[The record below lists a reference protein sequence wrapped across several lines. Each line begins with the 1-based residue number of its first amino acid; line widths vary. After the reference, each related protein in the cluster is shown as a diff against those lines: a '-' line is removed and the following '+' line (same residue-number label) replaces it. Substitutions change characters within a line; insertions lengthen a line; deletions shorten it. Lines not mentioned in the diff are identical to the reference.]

1 MKGSLIMKSAPKNA
15 SLKQKMAVAMSLVN
29 TLNVCAPIALP
40 YVNVTKNVRAD
51 GGQAEPLRDA
61 RIVIYN
67 TARALY
73 GTAQAT
79 TQYIPSGSSGTFPK
93 EPMET
98 GDTQNIFGGIGT
110 VTTMIG
116 GVQWVFDSGKGTVET
131 MSGGY
136 QYVEDGGTGTV
147 TSMTSGK
154 QIVSSGGAG
163 TVSIMSGGQQDI
175 GTISYGG
182 VGGSGTIENMSGGKQ
197 FVYSGGTGTVSSLD
211 GGTQVIKEGG
221 TSLDTTINSGGKQ
234 IAS

>member
-1 MKGSLIMKSAPKNA
+1 MKTRAPKKS
-15 SLKQKMAVAMSLVN
+15 SLKQKIALSLSLVN
-29 TLNVCAPIALP
+29 AINVCAPIALP
-40 YVNVTKNVRAD
+40 YVNVAKNVRAD

-67 TARALY
+67 TARSLY

-79 TQYIPSGSSGTFPK
+79 TQTIPSGSSSFLN

-98 GDTQNIFGGIGT
+98 GDTQYIISGGTGT
-110 VTTMIG
+110 VSTMNG
-116 GVQWVFDSGKGTVET
+116 GMQYVNEGSGTVST
-131 MSGGY
+131 MNGGY

-154 QIVSSGGAG
+154 QIVSSGGTG

-197 FVYSGGTGTVSSLD
+197 FVYSGGTGTVTTMSGGVQNVSS
-211 GGTQVIKEGG
+211 GGTG
-221 TSLDTTINSGGKQ
+221 TVSTMSGG
-234 IAS
+234 